1 MKLRFI
7 IMLVLLC
14 LCSNV
19 LAKEVVGWVEKIFLT
34 HDNILVKAKIDSGAR
49 HSSLN
54 CDCKSTINDK
64 GERWVHLKFTSYKG
78 ESLALDKKV
87 IRQAVIKR
95 HNGKSQIREVIK
107 LNICLGTVRKEVEV
121 NLIDRSG
128 LNYQLLIGRSFLKGD
143 FLIDPGKMYINKPKC
158 ELNFES

>member
-1 MKLRFI
+1 MKLQFI
-7 IMLVLLC
+7 FVLVLMC
-14 LCSNV
+14 LSSNSI
-19 LAKEVVGWVEKIFLT
+19 AQEVVGWVEKVFLT
-34 HDNILVKAKIDSGAR
+34 HDNIVIKAKIDSGAR

-54 CDCKSTINDK
+54 CDCKSKINDK
-64 GERWVHLKFTSYKG
+64 GERWVHLEFTNYKG

-95 HNGKSQIREVIK
+95 HNGKSQVREVIK
-107 LNICLGTVRKEVEV
+107 LYICLGTVGKEVEV
-121 NLIDRSG
+121 NLIDRGG

-158 ELNFES
+158 EL